1 MCTIIAASRN
11 QHKISEI
18 EAITKKFGMKVI
30 SRDEAGLDKREIEED
45 GRTFE
50 ENSFKKADAIMKMSG
65 QITIADDSGLEVEYL
80 GGEPGIFSAR
90 FAGENCDDEKNN
102 IKLLTML
109 EGVPYSDRKARFVSV
124 ITMVYPDGET
134 LVARGECCGHII
146 DFPAGDN
153 GFGYDPLFVPE
164 GETQTFG
171 ELPAGTKARLS
182 HRARAF
188 AKARA
193 EWALGEDNATRG

>member
-134 LVARGECCGHII
+134 LVARGECSGHII

-153 GFGYDPLFVPE
+153 GFGYDPLFRPD
-164 GETQTFG
+164 GYDGTFAQLG
-171 ELPAGTKARLS
+171 HEVKNKIS
-182 HRARAF
+182 HRALAVGKLVEYLR
-188 AKARA
+188 KVKK
-193 EWALGEDNATRG
+193 